1 MTIEIQYKLKNNPY
15 YLRYIRQNS
24 NWYKILNR
32 NPNLFKKFEEEV
44 KEVYQLRP
52 TDRISK
58 ALDTIELL
66 QNVILTLKK

>member
-1 MTIEIQYKLKNNPY
+1 MTIEIQYKLKNNPN
-15 YLRYIRQNS
+15 YLRYIRQKS

-66 QNVILTLKK
+66 QNVISTLKK

>member
-1 MTIEIQYKLKNNPY
+1 MTIEIQYKLKNNPN

-66 QNVILTLKK
+66 QNVISTLKK

>member
-66 QNVILTLKK
+66 QSVISTLKK